1 MSLLPAISKILEKNI
16 FEQLSSYLR
25 DSRLLFDH
33 QYGFRPKHSTE
44 YAALELIDRII
55 TQLDKDEIPINIYL
69 DLSKAFDTIDHIILI
84 DKLKYYGVHGT
95 NLNLFSSYLEN
106 RKQYTEID
114 NIKSNM
120 LQITTGVP
128 QGSILGPL
136 LFIIY
141 INDFAQASKMF
152 NFLIYADDTTLSS
165 TLNVFSDNTH
175 DQNFESLINEELV
188 KINDW
193 LKINKLSLNVVKSKF
208 MIFQKKNKNI
218 QILNLKIDNVNID
231 QVKEFNFLGLI
242 IDTNLNWKKHA
253 EKISNACSKK
263 IGILNKLKH
272 ILPLD
277 IKKILYNSLIVPHIN
292 YCIMAWGFESNRIIK
307 LQKKALRIITLSNYI
322 SHTEPLYK
330 QLSLLKVDDILKL
343 QQLKFYYKY
352 LHNDLPRYLQNWR
365 FVFKCEVHGHDTRYK
380 NKIYTYKIKHEFAK
394 KCLRHN
400 LPLLLN
406 TFLK

>member
-1 MSLLPAISKILEKNI
+1 MKY
-16 FEQLSSYLR
+16 QL
-25 DSRLLFDH
+25 
-33 QYGFRPKHSTE
+33 
-44 YAALELIDRII
+44 
-55 TQLDKDEIPINIYL
+55 IYNL
-69 DLSKAFDTIDHIILI
+69 DLSKAFDTIDRIILI

-95 NLNLFSSYLEN
+95 NLNLLFSSYLEN

-120 LQITTGVP
+120 LSITSGLP

-175 DQNFESLINEELV
+175 DQHLESLINEELV

-208 MIFQKKNKNI
+208 MIFQKKKKNI

-231 QVKEFNFLGLI
+231 QVKEFYLLGLI

-253 EKISNACSKK
+253 EKYQMRV
-263 IGILNKLKH
+263 LRKL
-272 ILPLD
+272 
-277 IKKILYNSLIVPHIN
+277 
-292 YCIMAWGFESNRIIK
+292 ES
-307 LQKKALRIITLSNYI
+307 
-322 SHTEPLYK
+322 
-330 QLSLLKVDDILKL
+330 
-343 QQLKFYYKY
+343 
-352 LHNDLPRYLQNWR
+352 
-365 FVFKCEVHGHDTRYK
+365 
-380 NKIYTYKIKHEFAK
+380 
-394 KCLRHN
+394 
-400 LPLLLN
+400 
-406 TFLK
+406 

>member
-1 MSLLPAISKILEKNI
+1 M
-16 FEQLSSYLR
+16 
-25 DSRLLFDH
+25 FDH

-69 DLSKAFDTIDHIILI
+69 DLSNAFDTIDHIILI

-95 NLNLFSSYLEN
+95 NLKLFSSYLEN

-114 NIKSNM
+114 NSKSNT
-120 LQITTGVP
+120 LSITTGVP
-128 QGSILGPL
+128 QGSILEPL
-136 LFIIY
+136 LFTIY
-141 INDFAQASKMF
+141 INDFAQANKMF
-152 NFLIYADDTTLSS
+152 NFLIYADDTTLLS

-175 DQNFESLINEELV
+175 DQNLESLINEELV

-208 MIFQKKNKNI
+208 MIFQNKNKNI
-218 QILNLKIDNVNID
+218 HILNLKIDNVNID
-231 QVKEFNFLGLI
+231 QVKEFNCLGLI

-263 IGILNKLKH
+263 IGILSKLKH

-307 LQKKALRIITLSNYI
+307 LQKK
-322 SHTEPLYK
+322 P
-330 QLSLLKVDDILKL
+330 
-343 QQLKFYYKY
+343 
-352 LHNDLPRYLQNWR
+352 
-365 FVFKCEVHGHDTRYK
+365 
-380 NKIYTYKIKHEFAK
+380 
-394 KCLRHN
+394 
-400 LPLLLN
+400 
-406 TFLK
+406 

>member
-1 MSLLPAISKILEKNI
+1 M
-16 FEQLSSYLR
+16 
-25 DSRLLFDH
+25 FDH

-106 RKQYTEID
+106 RKQYPEID

-175 DQNFESLINEELV
+175 DQNFESLINEELI

-193 LKINKLSLNVVKSKF
+193 LKINKLSLNVVKSKC
-208 MIFQKKNKNI
+208 MIFQKKKKNI

-253 EKISNACSKK
+253 EKYQMHV
-263 IGILNKLKH
+263 LRKL
-272 ILPLD
+272 
-277 IKKILYNSLIVPHIN
+277 
-292 YCIMAWGFESNRIIK
+292 ES
-307 LQKKALRIITLSNYI
+307 
-322 SHTEPLYK
+322 
-330 QLSLLKVDDILKL
+330 
-343 QQLKFYYKY
+343 
-352 LHNDLPRYLQNWR
+352 
-365 FVFKCEVHGHDTRYK
+365 
-380 NKIYTYKIKHEFAK
+380 
-394 KCLRHN
+394 
-400 LPLLLN
+400 
-406 TFLK
+406 